1 MPDWVLLRQLD
12 KLERSF
18 IRLPCLHPPNSCPH
32 CKALK
37 TVKNLKV
44 YAVNKPSRVPV
55 EHASSSRSYS
65 LAVVVPPSAGTVVG
79 PPSEAGR
86 HLKGKTP
93 GG

>member
-18 IRLPCLHPPNSCPH
+18 LRLSCLHPDSCPH

-44 YAVNKPSRVPV
+44 YAVNKPSRVPL
-55 EHASSSRSYS
+55 EHASSRRS
-65 LAVVVPPSAGTVVG
+65 
-79 PPSEAGR
+79 
-86 HLKGKTP
+86 
-93 GG
+93 